1 MKVIATQNFDG
12 YRKGDEPDLPSHYA
26 KAVVK
31 KGLAKMAGP
40 YENKMMGNLDNKG
53 PLPAAGA
60 PSSASQAA
68 QASPQTTARP
78 SAPGARVR
86 RRGE

>member
-12 YRKGDEPDLPSHYA
+12 YRKGDEPDLPTPYA
-26 KAVVK
+26 KALVK

-53 PLPAAGA
+53 PSQAAGA
-60 PSSASQAA
+60 QSSASQAA
-68 QASPQTTARP
+68 QALPQTTAKP
-78 SAPGARVR
+78 SAPGARAR
-86 RRGE
+86 RAVG